1 MVYDSGP
8 ISCHLLCAACGHC
21 PAGKLYDLPGGTG
34 DTLKSLRL
42 IPVDEVKLTLA
53 KMVLALAFSVLIY
66 LLLFAFTFFMEAVL
80 HLEALSIG
88 LVLENM
94 KRYLLDGIGAFFAIL
109 PITALVARIKKGYW
123 LALVF
128 AELFASMSS

>member
-1 MVYDSGP
+1 M
-8 ISCHLLCAACGHC
+8 
-21 PAGKLYDLPGGTG
+21 
-34 DTLKSLRL
+34 
-42 IPVDEVKLTLA
+42 
-53 KMVLALAFSVLIY
+53 
-66 LLLFAFTFFMEAVL
+66 
-80 HLEALSIG
+80 EALSID

>member
-1 MVYDSGP
+1 M
-8 ISCHLLCAACGHC
+8 
-21 PAGKLYDLPGGTG
+21 
-34 DTLKSLRL
+34 
-42 IPVDEVKLTLA
+42 DEVKLTLA

-80 HLEALSIG
+80 HLKALSIG

-109 PITALVARIKKGYW
+109 PITALVARIKKGYC

-128 AELFASMSS
+128 AELFASMSN